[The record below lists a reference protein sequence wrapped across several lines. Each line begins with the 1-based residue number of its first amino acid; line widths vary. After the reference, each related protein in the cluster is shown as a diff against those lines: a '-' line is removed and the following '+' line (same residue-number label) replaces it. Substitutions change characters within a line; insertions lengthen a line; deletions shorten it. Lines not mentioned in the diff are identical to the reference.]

1 MADLPHD
8 RLKEEPPFIHC
19 GVDIFGPFL
28 IKERR
33 NTLKRYGALCTCL
46 ASRAIHIE
54 MIKSMDTDSFIL
66 ALRRFIGRR
75 GNIRKIRCDNFVGA
89 ERERASRMLEGGQSE
104 ESLGILLQ
112 NSADWIHWKRNPPLA
127 SHMGGVWDRQI
138 RSARNILS
146 PFMKTQGASLD
157 KESLNTLFVEVK
169 GVVNSRPLVVEAI
182 NDVNS
187 QASLSQSH
195 ILTMKLKAVM
205 PPPGMFG
212 TPDLYCRKK
221 WKRVQHIS
229 NAFWSCWRK

>member
-1 MADLPHD
+1 
-8 RLKEEPPFIHC
+8 
-19 GVDIFGPFL
+19 
-28 IKERR
+28 
-33 NTLKRYGALCTCL
+33 
-46 ASRAIHIE
+46 
-54 MIKSMDTDSFIL
+54 
-66 ALRRFIGRR
+66 
-75 GNIRKIRCDNFVGA
+75 
-89 ERERASRMLEGGQSE
+89 MLEGGQSE
-104 ESLGILLQ
+104 ESWGILLQ
-112 NSADWIHWKRNPPLA
+112 NSADWIQWKRNPPLA

-146 PFMKTQGASLD
+146 PFMKTQGASLYR
-157 KESLNTLFVEVK
+157 ESLNTLFVEVK

>member
-1 MADLPHD
+1 
-8 RLKEEPPFIHC
+8 
-19 GVDIFGPFL
+19 
-28 IKERR
+28 
-33 NTLKRYGALCTCL
+33 
-46 ASRAIHIE
+46 
-54 MIKSMDTDSFIL
+54 
-66 ALRRFIGRR
+66 
-75 GNIRKIRCDNFVGA
+75 
-89 ERERASRMLEGGQSE
+89 
-104 ESLGILLQ
+104 
-112 NSADWIHWKRNPPLA
+112 
-127 SHMGGVWDRQI
+127 MGGVWDRQI